1 MFYYSYK
8 NDEFLCFN
16 QIFIFDKF
24 HKIRQWLGKRSFL
37 KIVCTGCDM
46 LLLLNLK
53 PEIRQ
58 DVENKGH
65 HSSNGVK
72 CLT

>member
-1 MFYYSYK
+1 MSFCVSIKYLYLI
-8 NDEFLCFN
+8 N
-16 QIFIFDKF
+16 FI
-24 HKIRQWLGKRSFL
+24 KIRQWLGKSSFL

-65 HSSNGVK
+65 HSS
-72 CLT
+72 